1 MASIEEVS
9 VALPSEQVGAMQE
22 AVDSGEYSTT
32 SEIVQEAIRA
42 WQQKRALCSD
52 ETELLRQLW
61 DDGKASGAPRP
72 LEIDRLIASAKLRV
86 PE

>member
-22 AVDSGEYSTT
+22 AVDSGEYLTT